1 MFEMIRKILDSPAAI
16 VALVAL
22 FVAGIVFLARLES
35 DVLHLQTDVTRL
47 QTDVTQ
53 LQVDV
58 RHLQT
63 DVTQLKTDVTQLQ
76 QQAESNHTEVLK
88 AIDAA
93 VDEMLTALANHTHDA
108 DGKVRVTLPQ

>member
-1 MFEMIRKILDSPAAI
+1 MFETIRKLLDSPAAM

-22 FVAGIVFLARLES
+22 FVAGIVFL
-35 DVLHLQTDVTRL
+35 VRL
-47 QTDVTQ
+47 QS
-53 LQVDV
+53 DV

-63 DVTQLKTDVTQLQ
+63 DVTQLQ
-76 QQAESNHTEVLK
+76 QQVESNHTEVLK

-93 VDEMLTALANHTHDA
+93 VDELLTTLANHTHDA